1 MRHEHENEHGGH
13 RHGGPQDDRG
23 FAGHFADDADEQGHQ
38 GDEGRGPRGG
48 GRRGPR
54 GGGRR
59 GPGGFGPG
67 WGPGFGPFGPGG
79 PGGPGGRRRGGPFG
93 RPGGWQQAD
102 LPAADD
108 VAGWFAGRL
117 PSNWFVGT
125 PVVNVDREE
134 IIVIGELPPVDHQ
147 DGDETSAA
155 AAQGRISRFREDSR
169 DERVAIAL
177 EAEGRYGR
185 KVGWGATIGDES
197 AIFTHQAIPV
207 MTRLR
212 QPQRQ
217 VLDTLVDAGVAR
229 SRSEALAW
237 AVTLV
242 GQHTDEWLQGLRDA
256 MAEVDKLRTD
266 GPQV

>member
-1 MRHEHENEHGGH
+1 MSHHHDHHG
-13 RHGGPQDDRG
+13 PD
-23 FAGHFADDADEQGHQ
+23 AGHHHPFAERFAERFSDEEQ
-38 GDEGRGPRGG
+38 ERGPRGG
-48 GRRGPR
+48 RRGRRG
-54 GGGRR
+54 G
-59 GPGGFGPG
+59 GPGGPGGPGFGPG
-67 WGPGFGPFGPGG
+67 WGPGFGPMGPGG
-79 PGGPGGRRRGGPFG
+79 PGRRGGGFG

-108 VAGWFAGRL
+108 VVAWFAGRL
-117 PSNWFVGT
+117 PSGWYTGSPTVS
-125 PVVNVDREE
+125 VDREE
-134 IIVIGELPPVDHQ
+134 VIVVGELPPVDSA
-147 DGDETSAA
+147 DGESSAA
-155 AAQGRISRFREDSR
+155 AAQGRISRFREDTR

-177 EAEGRYGR
+177 EAEARYGR

-197 AIFTHQAIPV
+197 AIFTHQAVPV

-242 GQHTDEWLQGLRDA
+242 GQHADEWLQGLREA
-256 MAEVDKLRTD
+256 MAEVEKLRTE